1 MFKACPALGTG
12 LSITG
17 TIRSWC
23 GSPHPRLLDHPGPIG
38 LRSPVHHCHPA
49 PSFQRSEQHE
59 KVAHPLALVFVG
71 ARRPRPGRTRPARL
85 FHSRSWPRAGSAVC
99 WSRPDIPE
107 LRCPHTGDGRP
118 PARLPSR
125 RRTRAQTNSALPCGG
140 MHQHSPAFLQPEPA
154 PLQNGGLSS
163 FFQRLAHR
171 FRANALYYLAFDQPV
186 GQQFQRPTGPAFRR
200 FSAGQGNQS
209 LPRTGYGWASP

>member
-1 MFKACPALGTG
+1 MSHRKNPIPTPVRPQAGPDAASAS
-12 LSITG
+12 LS
-17 TIRSWC
+17 
-23 GSPHPRLLDHPGPIG
+23 P
-38 LRSPVHHCHPA
+38 
-49 PSFQRSEQHE
+49 
-59 KVAHPLALVFVG
+59 
-71 ARRPRPGRTRPARL
+71 PGRGRGQALL
-85 FHSRSWPRAGSAVC
+85 FAGLVQTHQNFVVPILA
-99 WSRPDIPE
+99 
-107 LRCPHTGDGRP
+107 CPHTGDGRP

-140 MHQHSPAFLQPEPA
+140 MHQHFAPAFLQPEPA

-171 FRANALYYLAFDQPV
+171 FSANALYYLAFDQPV